1 MWIYRDVL
9 FFFFS
14 SRRRHTRLQG
24 DWSSDVCSSDLG
36 QHIGLYHAPQVV
48 GAQAA
53 VGADDG
59 TAHQKRHDC
68 RHVEGKDDGCEA
80 AVQLA
85 AAGGCRGN
93 GGRGGGRRDGEG
105 TGEGAFWLYWERGG

>member
-1 MWIYRDVL
+1 MHGGGHQLAHQRTHHHHADKG
-9 FFFFS
+9 
-14 SRRRHTRLQG
+14 HG
-24 DWSSDVCSSDLG
+24 HG

-85 AAGGCRGN
+85 GAGGCRGK
-93 GGRGGGRRDGEG
+93 GGRGGGGGGGEG